1 MEKLDQHEL
10 LYLYESLERV
20 YEYHWGFA
28 VAFIQLKKERELR
41 EFENRE
47 YIRHS
52 DACDKARRM
61 QEKLSKI
68 RREIPR

>member
-1 MEKLDQHEL
+1 MEKLDSHEL
-10 LYLYESLERV
+10 LFLYECLERA
-20 YEYHWGFA
+20 YDYHWGF
-28 VAFIQLKKERELR
+28 VVRFIELKKVRELR

-52 DACDKARRM
+52 DTCNKVRAM
-61 QEKLSKI
+61 QEKLSKM